1 MPESITYNRIP
12 ADALKRWAKVR
23 AVCAGADEV
32 KKGGYLPYLNKADTS
47 PANIAR
53 NEAYVERAQ
62 LYNATGR
69 TKEGLI
75 GLAFRRDPSNDLP
88 ERLKYLLE
96 DADGAG
102 VSIYQQSQ
110 SVLGNVLEV
119 ARHGLYVDYSEGLKR
134 PVIKSYLAE
143 DIINWRPSLVGG
155 KVVLSLVVLKELVE
169 VPDGYGY
176 EPVVQYRELL
186 LEEGVFVSRVWQ
198 ETEAGAV
205 LVEEIAPNS
214 RSGKFDY
221 IPFAF
226 VGATNNDEAIDNAPL
241 YDLAELNIGHFRNSA
256 DYEDSVFFVGQAQPW
271 ISGLDQEWR
280 DFLESKGELY
290 IGSRNP
296 ILLPES
302 GAFGFAQVQPNTL
315 AKEAMDHKEAQM
327 ISLGARLIETTRA
340 NKTASEDNNDEVA
353 STSVLSLAVAN
364 VSEAYKRCIAWC
376 GRYLDMG
383 EVKAEYKINQDFAS
397 MSLDPQTL
405 TAIVAAWQSGAYA
418 KVDLRAFLRR
428 LGVIAAE
435 RTDDL
440 IESDV
445 QSEGPAM
452 GDMGG
457 GTQEAI
463 DQLNAAI
470 ALHEKHMNGTAPTTG
485 KAGDASQ
492 QKMMDQMTAAL
503 AALNGGTMG
512 SMEGM

>member
-1 MPESITYNRIP
+1 MPENISYNRIP
-12 ADALKRWAKVR
+12 PEALKRWAKVR

-32 KKGGYLPYLNKADTS
+32 KKGGYLPYLNKEDKT
-47 PANIAR
+47 PANTAR

-75 GLAFRRDPSNDLP
+75 GLAFRRDPDASTLP
-88 ERLKYLLE
+88 ERLKYLLD

-110 SVLGNVLEV
+110 SVLGNVLQV
-119 ARHGLYVDYSEGLKR
+119 ARHGLYVDFSEALAR

-143 DIINWRPSLVGG
+143 DIINWRPALVGG
-155 KVVLSLVVLKELVE
+155 KVVLTLVVLKELIE

-176 EPVVQYRELL
+176 EPVEQFRELA
-186 LEEGVFVSRVWQ
+186 LEEGVFVSRVYQ
-198 ETEAGAV
+198 MADSGPV
-205 LVEEIAPNS
+205 LVEEITPNA
-214 RSGKFDY
+214 RSGKLDF

-226 VGATNNDEAIDNAPL
+226 VGATNNDETIDGAPL

-280 DFLESKGELY
+280 EFLEKRKELY

-296 ILLPES
+296 ILLPEN
-302 GAFGFAQVQPNTL
+302 GAFGFAQVAPNTL

-383 EVKAEYKINQDFAS
+383 DVKAEYKINTDFAS

-418 KVDLRAFLRR
+418 KPDLRAFLRR
-428 LGVIAAE
+428 LGVIASE
-435 RTDDL
+435 RSDEQIDSDL
-440 IESDV
+440 E
-445 QSEGPAM
+445 SEGPAL
-452 GDMGG
+452 GG
-457 GTQEAI
+457 MT
-463 DQLNAAI
+463 D
-470 ALHEKHMNGTAPTTG
+470 T
-485 KAGDASQ
+485 
-492 QKMMDQMTAAL
+492 TAAP
-503 AALNGGTMG
+503 ADANN
-512 SMEGM
+512 